1 MPLGIVLVYALT
13 IVARPEVS
21 LHNLAVIGAG
31 HLFRNTTFLLLFLL
45 IALLL
50 SKLEKKEVRGEI
62 WFRAADF
69 LVARWQF
76 DRLLSLLL
84 PPLWLAL
91 LLASFTS
98 FKQHVLPLAGF
109 GMDPDFAAIDRA
121 LFLGVDPWR
130 ITHALLPSTW
140 GTQLLDGAYI
150 AWFIPLLMFV
160 LLSGL
165 LPLRLRT
172 QFLVAFALI
181 WILMGTVL
189 AYLLPGS
196 GPCYYA
202 TFHGTADFAPLMDRL
217 HMHHDALTA
226 SRGSGL
232 VAVIGQE
239 TLLEAY
245 QTRET
250 MLAAGISAMP
260 SLHNA
265 FAVLFA
271 CAGFAYSRTIGWT
284 LTLFAFVIWFG
295 SVHLGWH
302 YAIDGL
308 VGGALAVFIWRWTGA
323 MAAQLV
329 GAEAAPEPSAAEVAE
344 PQPSI

>member
-1 MPLGIVLVYALT
+1 MGIVLVYALT
-13 IVARPEVS
+13 ILARPEVS
-21 LHNLAVIGAG
+21 LQNVAVIASG
-31 HLFRNTTFLLLFLL
+31 HLFRNTSFLCLFLL

-50 SKLEKKEVRGEI
+50 SRLEKKEVRGEI

-109 GMDPDFAAIDRA
+109 GMDADFTAIDRA
-121 LFLGVDPWR
+121 LFLGFDPWR
-130 ITHALLPSTW
+130 ITHALVPSTW

-165 LPLRLRT
+165 LPLKLRT
-172 QFLVAFALI
+172 QFLVAFVLI

-202 TFHGTADFAPLMDRL
+202 TFHGTADFAPLMERL
-217 HMHHDALTA
+217 NMHHEALSA
-226 SRGSGL
+226 ARGGGL

-239 TLLEAY
+239 SLFEAY
-245 QTRET
+245 QTREI

-271 CAGFAYSRTIGWT
+271 CAGFAYSRTIGWA
-284 LTLFAFVIWFG
+284 LALFAFVIWFA

-308 VGGALAVFIWRWTGA
+308 VGGALAIVIWRWAGA

-329 GAEAAPEPSAAEVAE
+329 RSDDPDAVPAPALAASGH
-344 PQPSI
+344 